1 VPPDVLINPWWP
13 TKRNFHDAS
22 KQGASCYSIFSVSDF
37 FWGYYQEEAM
47 KNRILIIALTIAVL
61 TAFSSVPRAN
71 AEPLTI
77 MAIVGVATV
86 LSISTVDIVASHYED
101 NRDQRAQHED
111 AEKMHAKAETTEQAP
126 SSGKVE
132 IAARQN

>member
-1 VPPDVLINPWWP
+1 
-13 TKRNFHDAS
+13 
-22 KQGASCYSIFSVSDF
+22 
-37 FWGYYQEEAM
+37 M
-47 KNRILIIALTIAVL
+47 KNRVLIIALAIIVL
-61 TAFSSVPRAN
+61 SAFSSVPRAS

-86 LSISTVDIVASHYED
+86 LSVSTVDIVASNYED
-101 NRDQRAQHED
+101 NRDQRAQRED
-111 AEKMHAKAETTEQAP
+111 TEKTHAKAEATEQAP

>member
-1 VPPDVLINPWWP
+1 
-13 TKRNFHDAS
+13 
-22 KQGASCYSIFSVSDF
+22 
-37 FWGYYQEEAM
+37 M
-47 KNRILIIALTIAVL
+47 KNRILIIALVVAVL
-61 TAFSSVPRAN
+61 AAFSSVPRAN

-111 AEKMHAKAETTEQAP
+111 TEKMHAKAETTEQAS

>member
-1 VPPDVLINPWWP
+1 
-13 TKRNFHDAS
+13 
-22 KQGASCYSIFSVSDF
+22 
-37 FWGYYQEEAM
+37 M
-47 KNRILIIALTIAVL
+47 KNRIFIIALVIAVL
-61 TAFSSVPRAN
+61 AAFSSVPRAN

-101 NRDQRAQHED
+101 NKDQRAQHED
-111 AEKMHAKAETTEQAP
+111 AEKMHAKAETTEQAS